1 MPPVALLSV
10 AIFAPVTVLS
20 ASTTILLVFGSID
33 HAVPGTEA
41 ESRRVFAPAFSAVML
56 LCTTLAT
63 APLAVTLLAASS
75 DSTFMTRW
83 PFALSRYQPAPLSP
97 RSAFRD
103 AASCVAEWALSVF
116 GAAGWSVLALALGS
130 RIAAAATAA
139 TPAAAMA
146 PVRRRLFTC
155 RWLNSL
161 TSRDAQERGTRGA
174 AVRRVSTRVLL
185 PLSPT

>member
-1 MPPVALLSV
+1 MPPVALLRV

-130 RIAAAATAA
+130 RIAAA
-139 TPAAAMA
+139 PMAAAAA
-146 PVRRRLFTC
+146 PTMTPVRLFTC

-174 AVRRVSTRVLL
+174 AVRRVGTRVLL

>member
-1 MPPVALLSV
+1 MPFVALLRV

-20 ASTTILLVFGSID
+20 AVTTILLVFGSIAQ
-33 HAVPGTEA
+33 AVPGTA
-41 ESRRVFAPAFSAVML
+41 AVSRSVFAPDFSAVML

-63 APLAVTLLAASS
+63 APLALTLAASS
-75 DSTFMTRW
+75 SDRTFMTRW
-83 PFALSRYQPAPLSP
+83 PLELSRYQPALWSP

-103 AASCVAEWALSVF
+103 VASCVAEWALSVL

-139 TPAAAMA
+139 TPAVAMA

-161 TSRDAQERGTRGA
+161 TSRDAQERGTREA
-174 AVRRVSTRVLL
+174 AVRRAGRRVWCS
-185 PLSPT
+185 PSPT